1 LKGKGCA
8 VAGEKIIIRR
18 MKASDAEAIGKIDA
32 AIEKKT
38 TVLDFKQIVP
48 DEVKRKVDASY
59 VAEIKGR
66 VVGFMISYITYGNFG
81 ADRCAWISRFGVN
94 PKMMGQGIGKRL
106 AEEIVKVYVEK
117 GITEIFTSVR
127 WDATDIL
134 SFFKALGFERSNF
147 INLYKKIG

>member
-1 LKGKGCA
+1 M
-8 VAGEKIIIRR
+8 AGEKILIRR
-18 MKASDAEAIGKIDA
+18 MKTGDAEAVVKIDA
-32 AIEKKT
+32 AIEKRSSP
-38 TVLDFKQIVP
+38 LDFKQIIP
-48 DEVKRKVDASY
+48 EEVKRSVDASY
-59 VAEIKGR
+59 VAEIKGK

-81 ADRCAWISRFGVN
+81 ADRCAWIARFGVN

-106 AEEIVKVYVEK
+106 AEEIFKVYKEK

-147 INLYKKIG
+147 INLWKKID